1 MEVTV
6 NVQALHELKRILAR
20 VPVSEFNIANWNH
33 CACGHARRDM
43 WFQSQGFTTC
53 YSFVDAAAFFGISRR
68 QAIGL
73 FCGNGLL
80 VSPNAVIKRIDRLLR
95 AHEAAEQV
103 PRHARHQAVINDLL
117 KKANRAAVR
126 ARGLATVIV
135 SMFV

>member
-1 MEVTV
+1 MVSKPG
-6 NVQALHELKRILAR
+6 LH
-20 VPVSEFNIANWNH
+20 
-33 CACGHARRDM
+33 D
-43 WFQSQGFTTC
+43 C

-68 QAIGL
+68 QALGL

-80 VSPNAVIKRIDRLLR
+80 VSPNAVIKGIDGLLR

-126 ARGLATVIV
+126 ARRLATAMV

>member
-6 NVQALHELKRILAR
+6 NVQALHELERILAN
-20 VPVSEFNIANWNH
+20 VAVSEFNIANWNH
-33 CACGHARRDM
+33 CACGHARRDT

-73 FCGNGLL
+73 FCGDGLL
-80 VSPNAVIKRIDRLLR
+80 VPNAVIKRIDTLLR
-95 AHEAAEQV
+95 AHEAAEQA
-103 PRHARHQAVINDLL
+103 PQRARRQAVINDLL

-126 ARGLATVIV
+126 ARDLATAMV